1 MVMTAIIITCKQQMK
16 APEVVIGSSMQTLI
30 LEQMN
35 RDWSNPVEVL
45 MSAGLY
51 VLMQR
56 LSLERKDGP

>member
-1 MVMTAIIITCKQQMK
+1 MK